1 MKKVKD
7 SNYRTP
13 DLYLAAFLRTAGCI
27 QDGHEKG
34 EDRRTYFIFEP
45 NTDIP
50 RLRGDYYNG
59 KAKVCPLAFANNL
72 RTLKSI
78 LHMDSKEG

>member
-1 MKKVKD
+1 MKNAKD
-7 SNYRTP
+7 ANYSTP
-13 DLYLAAFLRTAGCI
+13 DLYLTAFLRTAGCI
-27 QDGHEKG
+27 QDGHERG
-34 EDRRTYFIFEP
+34 DDRRTYFIFEP

-50 RLRGDYYNG
+50 RLRAYFYNG
-59 KAKVCPLAFANNL
+59 KAKVCPLTYANNI